1 VFWLLRL
8 CFVIVRSLNTRA
20 YIQDVKIQLDPPET
34 ARPLSKRP
42 ELNEEQ
48 VTEIREAFDLFDVSG
63 TGLVPRKD
71 LKVMMRALGIEARK
85 ETLARLQAGKTGSV
99 QYEEFLS
106 LMTTILNEKDIHDE
120 MMRAFNLFDMDGRGK
135 ITFENLKR
143 VANELNEALSDDEL
157 REMIREA
164 DIDQDGAVNASE
176 FVRIMKKTELWHHTS
191 APGPA

>member
-1 VFWLLRL
+1 VQ
-8 CFVIVRSLNTRA
+8 C
-20 YIQDVKIQLDPPET
+20 IQDVELQLDPPEG
-34 ARPLSKRP
+34 ARPLSKRA

-48 VTEIREAFDLFDVSG
+48 VTEIREAFDLFDVKG
-63 TGLVPRKD
+63 TGLVQRKE

-85 ETLARLQAGKTGSV
+85 ETLARLQAGRTGPM

-106 LMTTILNEKDIHDE
+106 LMTTLLNEKDIHDE

-135 ITFENLKR
+135 ITFEDLKR
-143 VANELNEALSDDEL
+143 VANELNEVLSDDEL

-176 FVRIMKKTELWHHTS
+176 FVRIMKKTELWQNS
-191 APGPA
+191 SSPGPS

>member
-8 CFVIVRSLNTRA
+8 CFVIVGSLNTHA

-191 APGPA
+191 PPGPA